1 MKKALFF
8 AGLAAATLAFV
19 GCNKEADI
27 KGLDATPFEI
37 VLSEAQ
43 TRTVNEGMN
52 TKWAQND
59 KISLF
64 HAEAGTTDYKNDTP
78 FVEADNKSYPYTISD
93 VENGVFKGTLMGG
106 DLEEGKSYDWY
117 VLYPFNSYLQSPVNT
132 EDGRTY
138 IGGRSDRAQVQSE
151 YDSKAH
157 LAGGSASACFPLY
170 GLAKNIPANEMP
182 TVAMKHVAS
191 VAAVTITNDSGS
203 PLKISQVEFTAPEPI
218 VGNFFISFEKE
229 PVTLTPFTEQ
239 VSATAVVTV
248 TNPADLAVGETATV
262 YMGIKPFTAAAG
274 DKLSLKITSSAG
286 VLEKE
291 LTLTGSV
298 EFRAGTIKHLNVS
311 YSSGTVVP
319 TITVADIKAAITST
333 SNSNQ
338 SEFTGQLSGAVVSFV
353 SGSNAFIQDETGG
366 ILYYKSGHGLT
377 AGDVLSGVVTGKG
390 YKYNGLQ
397 EITSLAGFEKTSG
410 TAPAPVSMTLAEL
423 LADYDRYMSVRVKLT
438 GVTVAGAFENR
449 STTMT
454 DGDASL
460 TLRDQKNGLTIT
472 AGQYDIT
479 GHPGYYNAN
488 QFGVWAQDD
497 IVISAGANVFD
508 VTERQINVTAT
519 ATSAQINVVG
529 NVDWTVDPDDNI
541 KTVDPASGNGEGT
554 VTVTFDANT
563 DTENAKEYTV
573 FLRTTATGVEDEIE
587 VTITQE
593 AYDDSDLKYTWDLS
607 AASFASADENAVVW
621 TADMATMRVDKDK
634 ANTNA
639 NNYLGGAN
647 NSSRFYKNSKLTIT
661 PVTGI
666 TIQYVEFAATTDG
679 YATALATS
687 TWTNA
692 EAAVDDT
699 DTQLVKVT
707 PADGT
712 KAMVA
717 AIGGTCGFTGVT
729 VHYSGTAKA
738 LTSIAVTGQKTE
750 FTVGDTFTHDTAV
763 VTATY
768 SDNSQKDVTASA
780 SFSTPDMTT
789 AGTKEVTVSYTE
801 GTTKT
806 AVYNITVSA
815 PTTLT
820 VSQAVALAENATG
833 IVGDAIVAAINTKG
847 FIVTDGTKNVFAY
860 LNKQPEVALGDK
872 VSFSFKKVDYYGI
885 PELTTIENLT
895 VASHDNTIPRTTLT
909 DITSTI
915 DTYTSSDTDYITV
928 TGTLEKNG
936 NYYKVTVPGA
946 TKYASPMYLYNIDPA
961 VLVGQTVVLTGYFN
975 TVHSNGY
982 VQVITT
988 AIEAA
993 NPDVKYCLV
1002 SPDVLNVAAA
1012 ATSATLT
1019 IQANAAWT
1027 VTSDNS
1033 AFTVS
1038 PASGSTDKTVTIT
1051 FAANETQTAKVAN
1064 ITVACPDASV
1074 NKTIVLTQAAAV
1086 PQGDGYTI
1094 VFGNNAS
1101 SPTAIAET
1109 TKASTVISS
1118 GTEYVTDKPFTV
1130 NVGKVYYGDSKDCI
1144 RIGKTGEASKLTI
1157 ALSDEGKVAATSI
1170 VVNCKRISGNKNVN
1184 AMLTVNGVG
1193 PLAPAANDAAAASDL
1208 VFTLTSSE
1216 NLETLVLE
1224 GTAGI
1229 FIYSITVNK

>member
-43 TRTVNEGMN
+43 TRTLNEGMN

-333 SNSNQ
+333 SNSNL

-410 TAPAPVSMTLAEL
+410 TAPEPVSMTLADL

-438 GVTVAGAFENR
+438 GVTVSGAFANR

-454 DGDASL
+454 DGDATL
-460 TLRDQKNGLTIT
+460 TLRDQKNGLSIT

-479 GHPGYYNAN
+479 GHPGYFNAN

-497 IVISAGANVFD
+497 IAISAGANVFD
-508 VTERQINVTAT
+508 VTERQISVTAT
-519 ATSAQINVVG
+519 ATSAQINVTG

-541 KTVDPASGNGEGT
+541 KSVDPASGNGAGT

-563 DTENAKEYTV
+563 DTENAKEYIV
-573 FLRTTATGVEDEIE
+573 FLRTTASGVEDEIE

-738 LTSIAVTGQKTE
+738 LTSISVTGQKTE

-780 SFSTPDMTT
+780 TFSAPEMAT

-801 GTTKT
+801 GVTKT
-806 AVYNITVSA
+806 TSYNITVSA

-820 VSQAVALAENATG
+820 VSQAVVLADDATG
-833 IVGDAIVAAINTKG
+833 TVGDAIVAAICTKG
-847 FIVTDGTKNVFAY
+847 FIATDGTQNVYVFM
-860 LNKQPEVALGDK
+860 NKQPDVALGDK
-872 VSFSFKKVDYYGI
+872 VSFSFKKTTYFGL
-885 PELTTIENLT
+885 PELTTIDNLT
-895 VASHDNTIPRTTLT
+895 VASHDNTIPRTTLI
-909 DITSTI
+909 DITSTL
-915 DTYTSSDTDYITV
+915 DTYSSSETDYLTV
-928 TGTLEKNG
+928 TGTLVKSG
-936 NYYKVTVPGA
+936 NYYNVTVTGA
-946 TKYASPMYLYNIDPA
+946 TRYATPMYLSGIDPST
-961 VLVGQTVVLTGYFN
+961 LVDQQVIMTGYFN
-975 TVHSNGY
+975 TINTGKGA
-982 VQVITT
+982 VQFIATE
-988 AIEAA
+988 IKAA
-993 NPDVKYCLV
+993 DANVKYCV
-1002 SPDVLNVAAA
+1002 VEPEVLNVAAA
-1012 ATSATLT
+1012 ATSATLS

-1038 PASGSTDKTVTIT
+1038 PASGSADATVTIS
-1051 FAANETQTAKVAN
+1051 FAANTTAENKVAN

-1074 NKTIVLTQAAAV
+1074 TKVVVLTQSGVVTGGDELTAADFAAISTSYADFSGVSKSSGAV
-1086 PQGDGYTI
+1086 YAGNTAKTNDGAIQLRSNNSNSGIVSTTSGGKAKKVVIEWNSATQSGRTLDVYGKASAYSAATDLYSNDTKGTKIGSVVMGTSTELIISGDYQYIGLRSNNNSMYIDKITI
-1094 VFGNNAS
+1094 VW
-1101 SPTAIAET
+1101 E
-1109 TKASTVISS
+1109 
-1118 GTEYVTDKPFTV
+1118 
-1130 NVGKVYYGDSKDCI
+1130 
-1144 RIGKTGEASKLTI
+1144 
-1157 ALSDEGKVAATSI
+1157 
-1170 VVNCKRISGNKNVN
+1170 
-1184 AMLTVNGVG
+1184 
-1193 PLAPAANDAAAASDL
+1193 
-1208 VFTLTSSE
+1208 
-1216 NLETLVLE
+1216 
-1224 GTAGI
+1224 
-1229 FIYSITVNK
+1229 